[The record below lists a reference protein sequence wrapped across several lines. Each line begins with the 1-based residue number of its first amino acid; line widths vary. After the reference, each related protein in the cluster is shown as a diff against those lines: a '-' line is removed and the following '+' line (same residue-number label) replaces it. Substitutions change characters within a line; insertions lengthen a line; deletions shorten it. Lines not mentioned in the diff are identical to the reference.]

1 MRQRLASQLAPLLL
15 AAALL
20 AAAVAAPAPA
30 GALLRQKSAGPG
42 ATPQSVLPE
51 ALADCAAALRRGD
64 PGAALALLR
73 AELAARASAV
83 HAQARAVAQDPP
95 ESWARA
101 LGEAV
106 ASGELTLALGLL
118 GALCGALAVLRVL
131 RTPGDLVVCLEYPAE
146 LRGTFSVLVARS
158 AVQAHARRRRATRVT
173 NPAAADRSRHRASRT
188 EHPLVSRETEFRDL
202 APRRYWLV
210 VEGFL
215 QPAGS
220 EEVVSSLCM
229 ERDVRVPRGQT
240 VRVVLDLRPAELPV
254 DLRILWDRRPVSEA
268 QVALRG
274 VQSAPR
280 VARAG
285 TLRLRLAPGP
295 HTLVVGSGDRV
306 AERRVEVDAF
316 RGTSLELDLGA
327 RENLLFAG
335 CPPAVEPFLLGNVPE
350 AARLLECDGQAPV
363 AHQLLARFHE
373 EREQPEAAAEHFEA
387 AGDLLRA
394 AELYQVLGQATR
406 AGELFERAGEL
417 ARAAQ
422 SYRGAGELSRAG
434 EAFERAELFEDAVT
448 CFREAGD
455 LAGWVRA
462 LERAG
467 EPFEAARVAREGGDA
482 RLAIRSLQQVPYDDA
497 RWTEAALGLVE
508 IYEAN
513 GHADLAVHK
522 AEEILQT
529 KGEEAVPLPVCDRL
543 SRRLEEQD
551 DVERALAFLEVIR
564 RRDVA
569 WPDLATRIEAL
580 RKRHSELRGTQSPGA
595 SAALAATQAF
605 GAGFRYEIL
614 EEIGRGGMG
623 IVFRARDRHLGR
635 EVALKRLPENLR
647 TLPSAVKLFLRE
659 ARAAASL
666 NHPNIVTVHDAG
678 QEGDSYFIT
687 MELLAGSP
695 LHKVLHQSGRLTARS
710 TAQLGLQAANG
721 LHYAHGQRIVHRDV
735 KTANLFFTSARSLKI
750 MDFGIAKTLEE
761 VRRSST
767 LIGGTPYYMAPEQS
781 LGDAVDG
788 RADLYALGATL
799 FELLTGRVPFAEG
812 DVTLHHRHTPPPDPR
827 DLCDAVPDALAE
839 LILSLLAKSP
849 DDRPAHAGL
858 VAESLQ
864 AVIRALG

>member
-1 MRQRLASQLAPLLL
+1 MRQRHASRPAPLLL

-20 AAAVAAPAPA
+20 AVLAAPPAPA
-30 GALLRQKSAGPG
+30 SAALRQERAAADAAGEGGPPG
-42 ATPQSVLPE
+42 AP
-51 ALADCAAALRRGD
+51 AAIAAALRRGD
-64 PGAALALLR
+64 PVAALAGLR
-73 AELAARASAV
+73 GELDRRVAEV
-83 HAQARAVAQDPP
+83 HAQARVVAGDPP

-101 LGEAV
+101 LGEA
-106 ASGELTLALGLL
+106 ALSGEFALPLGLVGALL
-118 GALCGALAVLRVL
+118 GALAALRLLRA
-131 RTPGDLVVCLEYPAE
+131 PGDLVVCLEYPAE
-146 LRGTFSVLVARS
+146 LRGTFHVMVARS
-158 AVQAHARRRRATRVT
+158 AVQARARRRRAVRVT

-202 APRRYWLV
+202 APRRWWLV

-220 EEVVSSLCM
+220 EEVVSTLCV
-229 ERDVRVPRGQT
+229 ERDVRVRRGQT
-240 VRVVLDLRPAELPV
+240 VRVALDLRPAELPV
-254 DLRILWDRRPVSEA
+254 DLRILWDRRPVPEA

-274 VQSAPR
+274 APGVPR

-285 TLRLRLAPGP
+285 ALRLRLPPGP
-295 HTLVVGSGDRV
+295 ATLLVGSGDRV
-306 AERRVEVDAF
+306 AEREIEVDPF
-316 RGTSLELDLGA
+316 RGAGAEIDLGA
-327 RENLLFAG
+327 RETLLFAG
-335 CPPAVEPFLLGNVPE
+335 CPPAVEPLLLGDVPG
-350 AARLLECDGQAPV
+350 AARLLERDGQAAV
-363 AHQLLARFHE
+363 AHRLLARFHE
-373 EREQPEAAAEHFEA
+373 ERGQTEAAAEQFEA
-387 AGDLLRA
+387 AGELLRA
-394 AELYQVLGQATR
+394 AELAQGLGQLAR
-406 AGELFERAGEL
+406 AAELFERAGEL

-422 SYRGAGELSRAG
+422 GWREAGEPARAG
-434 EAFERAELFEDAVT
+434 EAFERAQLFDEAAA

-455 LAGWVRA
+455 LAGQVRA

-467 EPFEAARVAREGGDA
+467 QLFEAARVAREGGDA
-482 RLAIRSLQQVPYDDA
+482 RLAIRSLQQVPYDHE
-497 RWTEAALGLVE
+497 RWTEAALDLVG

-522 AEEILQT
+522 AEEILHT
-529 KGEEAVPLPVCDRL
+529 KGEDAVPLPVCDRL

-551 DVERALAFLEVIR
+551 DVERALALLEVIR

-569 WPDLATRIEAL
+569 WPELAARIEGL
-580 RKRHSELRGTQSPGA
+580 RKRRSELRGVPA
-595 SAALAATQAF
+595 PAAEAPLATTDAF
-605 GAGFRYEIL
+605 SAGFRYEIL

-623 IVFRARDRHLGR
+623 IVFRARDRRLGR
-635 EVALKRLPENLR
+635 EVALKRLPDNLR
-647 TLPSAVKLFLRE
+647 AIPHAVKLFLRE

-678 QEGDSYFIT
+678 QEGDGYFIT
-687 MELLAGSP
+687 MELLSGSP
-695 LHKVLHQSGRLTARS
+695 LHRILHQRGRLTARS

-735 KTANLFFTSARSLKI
+735 KTANLFFTSARALKI

-767 LIGGTPYYMAPEQS
+767 LIGGTPYYMAPEQG
-781 LGDAVDG
+781 LGDAVDA

-812 DVTLHHRHTPPPDPR
+812 DVAMHHRHTPPPDPR
-827 DLCDAVPDALAE
+827 DLADGVPDALAE
-839 LILSLLAKSP
+839 LILRLLAKSP

-864 AVIRALG
+864 AVIRELG